1 MGFAA
6 TREARG
12 GTVFAAGLGLHARA
26 AESDV
31 LVEFA
36 GVVGATTDDKLGYL
50 RRTKGGSNWKQAGA
64 YSARAITKVDDEVR
78 GVSADCATNNKRVM
92 FGLTNNAADKDHD
105 FNSIDFAIYCDQ
117 QHTRAIVYERGQKKA
132 VIGSFASGETF
143 QVALNDE
150 GAVEYYKDGE
160 LAYTSANAPAFPMY
174 VDVALHTNGV
184 VLENVRWVKS
194 VVSSP
199 E

>member
-1 MGFAA
+1 MKWVKKIVQGANDLA
-6 TREARG
+6 
-12 GTVFAAGLGLHARA
+12 
-26 AESDV
+26 

-160 LAYTSANAPAFPMY
+160 LAYTSANAPAFPCTWTWRFTPMASFLRTCAGSK
-174 VDVALHTNGV
+174 ALFRLRSERAKCSLQT
-184 VLENVRWVKS
+184 S
-194 VVSSP
+194 
-199 E
+199 